1 MIDLHLVNNRYK
13 LTSLFRKIKSYMK
26 SALLHGINLICIV
39 SRHHSLTSAAR
50 ELNLTTG
57 AVSQQ
62 LQAIEDR
69 LGFTVFERHARGIR
83 LTERGKKL
91 VDSVNHHL
99 AAIEENIYQLT
110 RVSDSKEIRLKLT
123 PSLAFKW
130 LVPRLENFQKQYPDI
145 QIHTFA
151 EGALVDSESRDF
163 DIAIDYGPIPY
174 KFAEAEL
181 LMEESLLP
189 VMSPSYYAQ
198 FPDLAENRATW
209 KKTTLLHDAMPWHG
223 APKDYEWLYWASQ
236 HELDFNTNQGH
247 FFNRTD
253 MAMSAAEAGVGIALA
268 RMALLGKEVEQ
279 NRLVAPLKPIK
290 ANAGYFIITH
300 VDNPHTR
307 LFKHWLREQSVL
319 KAG

>member
-1 MIDLHLVNNRYK
+1 
-13 LTSLFRKIKSYMK
+13 MK
-26 SALLHGINLICIV
+26 SALLHGINLICII
-39 SRHHSLTSAAR
+39 SRHQSLTSAAK

-62 LQAIEDR
+62 LQAIEER
-69 LGFTVFERHARGIR
+69 LGFSVFERHARGIR
-83 LTERGKKL
+83 LTEQGQKL
-91 VDSVNHHL
+91 VDAVNHHL
-99 AAIEENIYQLT
+99 AAIEENVYQLT
-110 RVSDSKEIRLKLT
+110 RVSENKEIRLKLT

-151 EGALVDSESRDF
+151 EGALVDSDNRNF
-163 DIAIDYGPIPY
+163 DVAIDYGPIPY
-174 KFAEAEL
+174 KRAEAEL

-189 VMSPSYYAQ
+189 VMSPSYFAQ
-198 FPDLAENRATW
+198 FPDIAENNNTW

-236 HELDFNTNQGH
+236 NEIDFDTNQGH

-268 RMALLGKEVEQ
+268 RMALLGDELSQ
-279 NRLVAPLKPIK
+279 QRLVAPLEPIK

-307 LFKHWLREQSVL
+307 LFKGWLREQAL
-319 KAG
+319 TNH

>member
-1 MIDLHLVNNRYK
+1 
-13 LTSLFRKIKSYMK
+13 MK

-39 SRHHSLTSAAR
+39 SRHQSLTSAAK

-62 LQAIEDR
+62 LQAIEER
-69 LGFTVFERHARGIR
+69 LGFSVFERHARGIR
-83 LTERGKKL
+83 LTEQGQKL
-91 VDSVNHHL
+91 VDAVNHHL
-99 AAIEENIYQLT
+99 AAIEENVYQLT
-110 RVSDSKEIRLKLT
+110 RVSENKEIRLKLT

-151 EGALVDSESRDF
+151 EGALVDSDNRNF
-163 DIAIDYGPIPY
+163 DVAIDYGPIPY
-174 KFAEAEL
+174 KRAEAEL
-181 LMEESLLP
+181 LMEELLLP
-189 VMSPSYYAQ
+189 VMSPSYFAQ
-198 FPDLAENRATW
+198 FPDIAENNNTW

-236 HELDFNTNQGH
+236 NEIDFDTNQGH

-268 RMALLGKEVEQ
+268 RMALLGDELSQ
-279 NRLVAPLKPIK
+279 QRLVAPLDPIK

-307 LFKHWLREQSVL
+307 LFKGWLREQAL
-319 KAG
+319 TNH

>member
-1 MIDLHLVNNRYK
+1 
-13 LTSLFRKIKSYMK
+13 MK

-39 SRHHSLTSAAR
+39 SRHQSLTSAAK

-62 LQAIEDR
+62 LQAIEER
-69 LGFTVFERHARGIR
+69 LGFSVFERHARGIR
-83 LTERGKKL
+83 LTEQGQKL
-91 VDSVNHHL
+91 VDAVNHHL
-99 AAIEENIYQLT
+99 AAIEENVYQLT
-110 RVSDSKEIRLKLT
+110 RVSENKEIRLKLT

-151 EGALVDSESRDF
+151 EGALVDSDNRNF
-163 DIAIDYGPIPY
+163 DVAIDYGPIPY
-174 KFAEAEL
+174 KRAEAEL

-189 VMSPSYYAQ
+189 VMSPSYFDQ
-198 FPDLAENRATW
+198 FPDIAENNNTW

-236 HELDFNTNQGH
+236 NEIDFDTNQGH

-268 RMALLGKEVEQ
+268 RMALLGDELSQ
-279 NRLVAPLKPIK
+279 QRLVAPLEPIK

-307 LFKHWLREQSVL
+307 LFKGWLREQAL
-319 KAG
+319 TNH

>member
-1 MIDLHLVNNRYK
+1 
-13 LTSLFRKIKSYMK
+13 MK

-39 SRHHSLTSAAR
+39 SRHQSLTSAAK

-62 LQAIEDR
+62 LQAIEER
-69 LGFTVFERHARGIR
+69 LGFSVFERHARGIR
-83 LTERGKKL
+83 LTEQGQKL
-91 VDSVNHHL
+91 VDAVNHHL
-99 AAIEENIYQLT
+99 AAIEENVYQLT
-110 RVSDSKEIRLKLT
+110 RVSENKEIRLKLT

-151 EGALVDSESRDF
+151 EGALVDSDNRNF
-163 DIAIDYGPIPY
+163 DVAIDYGPIPY
-174 KFAEAEL
+174 KRAEAEL

-189 VMSPSYYAQ
+189 VMSPSYFAQ
-198 FPDLAENRATW
+198 FPDIAENNNTW

-236 HELDFNTNQGH
+236 NEIDFDTNQGH

-268 RMALLGKEVEQ
+268 RMALLGDELSQ
-279 NRLVAPLKPIK
+279 QRLVAPLEPIK

-307 LFKHWLREQSVL
+307 LFKGWLREQAL
-319 KAG
+319 TNH